1 MYRIKYKSK
10 KRDKLMTISMYIIVN
25 RGLKMSKGKL
35 CSQIVHGIIPMI
47 EKLSKDRNSE
57 YLLWKNSG
65 EKVVIVGG
73 NEYEMINLLERYES
87 GKDYFCYDVIDE
99 GRTEIRKNSMT
110 VLVFNPSAHIPSE
123 ISGLKL
129 Y

>member
-1 MYRIKYKSK
+1 
-10 KRDKLMTISMYIIVN
+10 MYIVVN

-35 CSQIVHGIIPMI
+35 CSQIVHGLVPMI
-47 EKLSKDRNSE
+47 EKLSRDNNKD

-73 NEYEMINLLERYES
+73 SEYEMINLLEKYE
-87 GKDYFCYDVIDE
+87 GGEDYFCYDVIDE
-99 GRTEIRKNSMT
+99 GRTEVKRNSMT
-110 VLVFNPSAHIPSE
+110 ILVFNPSVSIPSE
-123 ISGLKL
+123 IRGLKL

>member
-1 MYRIKYKSK
+1 
-10 KRDKLMTISMYIIVN
+10 MTLSMYIVVN

-35 CSQIVHGIIPMI
+35 SSQIVHGVIPMI
-47 EKLSKDRNSE
+47 EKLSKDRNGE

-73 NEYEMINLLERYES
+73 SEYEMTNLLEQYEG

-99 GRTEIRKNSMT
+99 GRTEIKRNSMT
-110 VLVFNPSAHIPSE
+110 VLVFNPSARIPNE

>member
-1 MYRIKYKSK
+1 MV
-10 KRDKLMTISMYIIVN
+10 ISMYIVVN

-35 CSQIVHGIIPMI
+35 GSQIVHGVIPMI
-47 EKLSKDRNSE
+47 ERLNKDKNKE

-73 NEYEMINLLERYES
+73 NEHEMINLLERYEG
-87 GKDYFCYDVIDE
+87 GKEYFCYDVIDE
-99 GRTEIRKNSMT
+99 GRTEVRRNSMT
-110 VLVFNPSAHIPSE
+110 LLVFNPSARIPSE
-123 ISGLKL
+123 IRGLKL

>member
-1 MYRIKYKSK
+1 
-10 KRDKLMTISMYIIVN
+10 MTVTMYIIVN

-35 CSQIVHGIIPMI
+35 CSQIVHGLTPMI
-47 EKLSKDRNSE
+47 ERLSKEKNKE
-57 YLLWKNSG
+57 YNMWKNSG

-73 NEYEMINLLERYES
+73 NEYEMTNLLERYEG

-99 GRTEIRKNSMT
+99 GRTEVRRNSMT
-110 VLVFNPSAHIPSE
+110 LLVFNPSEKIPSE
-123 ISGLKL
+123 IRGLKL

>member
-1 MYRIKYKSK
+1 MV
-10 KRDKLMTISMYIIVN
+10 ISMYIVVN

-35 CSQIVHGIIPMI
+35 CSQIVHGLVPMI
-47 EKLSKDRNSE
+47 ERLSKDKNKD

-73 NEYEMINLLERYES
+73 SEHEMINLLERYEG

-99 GRTEIRKNSMT
+99 GRTELKRNSMT
-110 VLVFNPSAHIPSE
+110 ILVFNPSVSIPSE
-123 ISGLKL
+123 IRGLKL

>member
-1 MYRIKYKSK
+1 
-10 KRDKLMTISMYIIVN
+10 MTITMYIVVN

-35 CSQIVHGIIPMI
+35 GSQIVHAVIPMI
-47 EKLSKDRNSE
+47 ERLSKDKNRE

-73 NEYEMINLLERYES
+73 SEHDMINLLEKYEG
-87 GKDYFCYDVIDE
+87 GKEYFCYDVIDE
-99 GRTEIRKNSMT
+99 GRTEVRRNSMT
-110 VLVFNPSAHIPSE
+110 LLVFNPSASIPSE
-123 ISGLKL
+123 IRGLKL